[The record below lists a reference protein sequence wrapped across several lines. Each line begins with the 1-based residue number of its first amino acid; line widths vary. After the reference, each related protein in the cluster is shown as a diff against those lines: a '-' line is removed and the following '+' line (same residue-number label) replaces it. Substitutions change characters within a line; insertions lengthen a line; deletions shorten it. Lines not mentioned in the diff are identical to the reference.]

1 MLKSCCF
8 LAVIFAEIW
17 MWKLGKIP
25 SVFPPQ
31 RWSVSWLT
39 QWNTAAQKQEA
50 SDPPR
55 FNLFTNMGSQRLKC
69 CIVLVSNDSLTPN
82 LIHMVY
88 FWWAGFPESRVQ
100 NNGTFKFHLQTS
112 WGRRQRAAEWSF
124 SGEITWNWAFG
135 SGAKLQTDQLESPLQ
150 FTKTGGLVVL
160 IELQRSS
167 QACCYVPVW
176 SLWCGEVQLC

>member
-1 MLKSCCF
+1 MLKSRCF
-8 LAVIFAEIW
+8 LTVIFAEIW
-17 MWKLGKIP
+17 MWKQGKIP

-31 RWSVSWLT
+31 RRSVPWLT

-50 SDPPR
+50 SDPPH

-69 CIVLVSNDSLTPN
+69 CIVLVSYDSLTPN
-82 LIHMVY
+82 IIHMVH

-100 NNGTFKFHLQTS
+100 NNGTFNFRLQTS
-112 WGRRQRAAEWSF
+112 WGRCQRAAEWSF
-124 SGEITWNWAFG
+124 SGETTWNWAFR

-150 FTKTGGLVVL
+150 FTIMEGPAVL
-160 IELQRSS
+160 IELKC

-176 SLWCGEVQLC
+176 SLWYGSSLLAL